1 MCFSILKLMCLY
13 CLAVLIVL
21 APSEAPSNVTGYA
34 VDSTTIS
41 LLWNTIAPENIN
53 GILRHYL
60 VSILE
65 NNTGGMME
73 YIANSTNITISN
85 LHSHY
90 IYLCNVAAVTNM
102 IGPSSQNIRI
112 NTPQD
117 GELDL
122 SND

>member
-1 MCFSILKLMCLY
+1 VCLY
-13 CLAVLIVL
+13 CLAVLIAP
-21 APSEAPSNVTGYA
+21 APSEAPSSVTGYA

-53 GILRHYL
+53 GILRYYL

-65 NNTGGMME
+65 KNTGGMME
-73 YIANSTNITISN
+73 YIANSTNITISS
-85 LHSHY
+85 LHPHY